1 MNATTHIALNN
12 RGSIEQK
19 KKPKNEQ
26 STNMIVPQGTKC
38 DFDSQ
43 DDSQK
48 LLKNA
53 LSKPMHLINYQWER
67 KATKKV
73 Q

>member
-1 MNATTHIALNN
+1 MNATTNIAPNN

-19 KKPKNEQ
+19 KKPKNVQ
-26 STNMIVPQGTKC
+26 STNMIVTQGTKC

-48 LLKNA
+48 LLKNS
-53 LSKPMHLINYQWER
+53 LSKPMHLISYQWER
-67 KATKKV
+67 KATKKL